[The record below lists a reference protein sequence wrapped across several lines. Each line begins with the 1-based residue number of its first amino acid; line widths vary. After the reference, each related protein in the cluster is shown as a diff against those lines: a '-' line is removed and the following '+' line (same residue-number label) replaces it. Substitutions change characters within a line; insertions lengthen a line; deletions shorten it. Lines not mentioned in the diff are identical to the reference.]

1 MLGSSVKLAPV
12 ISAVTIGGFEK
23 RSDRKHWFTVHVIP
37 ADFDAETINAG
48 SKIKRP
54 YVIYRT
60 QEDFSELSLRLGQVD
75 HEFPAIQFRRRNFLL
90 ISPSPQKVRDR
101 LDQFVRKLFQNP
113 VMVLTSPVVL
123 EFFGLWDSDIKHM
136 RKQFG
141 TGYPDFE
148 VEDENDTRFDSAID
162 LSATTEAKVGSPEKE
177 ISFLD
182 GFSTRHSTISVIK
195 PILRRARSAMLGES
209 EDRVAWPKVGSPNTD
224 EDDDDDEFG
233 SSRPGIVAPWNL
245 RYMDPVLVQTI
256 LPPMGEFSCTSSP
269 TPTPASPIHFPPS
282 SNLRRSGTIG
292 RGQRSLGP
300 RTLRK
305 ATSTNSLSAAAA
317 AAATD
322 ELDADSLTFIK
333 VKAIL
338 NDDTIVI
345 LRVHRS
351 ISYDDLYDKILLK
364 FRLCGQQADDLMG
377 KSLVYRLTENRAF
390 FVSSEEEL
398 QSALMHECDKITFY
412 LVSAHK

>member
-1 MLGSSVKLAPV
+1 MLRSSVKLAPA
-12 ISAVTIGGFEK
+12 ISAVTVGGFEK
-23 RSDRKHWFTVHVIP
+23 RGDRKYWFTVHVIP
-37 ADFDAETINAG
+37 ADFDNDMADSG
-48 SKIKRP
+48 SRIKRP

-60 QEDFSELSLRLGQVD
+60 QEDFSELSIRLGQAFSEVD
-75 HEFPAIQFRRRNFLL
+75 HEFPTIQFRKRNFLL

-101 LDQFVRKLFQNP
+101 LDLFVKKLFQNP
-113 VMVLTSPVVL
+113 IMVLTSPVVL

-136 RKQFG
+136 RRQFG

-148 VEDENDTRFDSAID
+148 VEDENDSRFDSAID
-162 LSATTEAKVGSPEKE
+162 
-177 ISFLD
+177 ISCGDSSKSDSSRD
-182 GFSTRHSTISVIK
+182 GFSPRHSTISVIK
-195 PILRRARSAMLGES
+195 PILRRARSAMLGDN
-209 EDRVAWPKVGSPNTD
+209 EDRGVWSKVESPN
-224 EDDDDDEFG
+224 DDELG
-233 SSRPGIVAPWNL
+233 TVITKPGIVAPWNL

-256 LPPMGEFSCTSSP
+256 LPPMGTFSCTSSP
-269 TPTPASPIHFPPS
+269 TPTPASPVLLSPS
-282 SNLRRSGTIG
+282 ATLGRSGTIG
-292 RGQRSLGP
+292 RGQRTLGP

-317 AAATD
+317 AED
-322 ELDADSLTFIK
+322 PDFESSTFVK

-345 LRVHRS
+345 LRVHRG

-364 FRLCGQQADDLMG
+364 FRLCGQQSNHIIG

-398 QSALMHECDKITFY
+398 QSALMHEFDKITFY
-412 LVSAHK
+412 LVAPSKQ

>member
-37 ADFDAETINAG
+37 ADFDVETVNAG
-48 SKIKRP
+48 SRTKRP

-60 QEDFSELSLRLGQVD
+60 QEDFSELSLRLGQAD
-75 HEFPAIQFRRRNFLL
+75 HEIPTIQFRRRNFLM
-90 ISPSPQKVRDR
+90 IPPSPQKVRDR
-101 LDQFVRKLFQNP
+101 LDQFVKKLFQNP

-148 VEDENDTRFDSAID
+148 VEDENDARFDSAID
-162 LSATTEAKVGSPEKE
+162 LSTTAEVKMNSPEKE

-182 GFSTRHSTISVIK
+182 SFSTRHSTISVIK

-209 EDRVAWPKVGSPNTD
+209 EDRVTWSKVESPNI
-224 EDDDDDEFG
+224 DDDDEYG
-233 SSRPGIVAPWNL
+233 SSKPGIVAPWNL

-256 LPPMGEFSCTSSP
+256 LPPMGEFSCASSP
-269 TPTPASPIHFPPS
+269 TPTPASPILFPTS

-317 AAATD
+317 VTED
-322 ELDADSLTFIK
+322 LDVDSLTFIK

-364 FRLCGQQADDLMG
+364 FRLCGQQTDDLIG

-412 LVSAHK
+412 LVSTHK